1 MGARSRSTG
10 SGEKHQGDEE
20 MAEGFIDEV
29 VEVAETKLHL
39 LRGGQG
45 EPLLI
50 LHGAGGNPGWLQ
62 YLTGLAQRFQV
73 YVPDHPGFGTSDQP
87 DWIASV
93 PDLACF
99 YLWALEDLGLSRVRI
114 MGFSMGGWLAAEMA
128 VMCPQ
133 VVERLVLVGAAGIK
147 PTQGEITDIFLLSQ
161 ADMTAKMFYDPKQA
175 PEYSQLY
182 GQPQTPE
189 SQDLRNRNREMAAR
203 ITWKPYMH
211 DPRLPSLL
219 RRLRMPTLIV
229 WGRQD
234 ALVPVNCGELFQQN
248 IRGSRLV
255 ILERCGHAP
264 QIEQPQEF
272 VNIVSEFL

>member
-1 MGARSRSTG
+1 
-10 SGEKHQGDEE
+10 
-20 MAEGFIDEV
+20 MAEAYSDEV
-29 VEVAETKLHL
+29 VEVAATKLRL

-45 EPLLI
+45 EPLLV
-50 LHGAGGNPGWLQ
+50 LHGAGGNRGWLQ
-62 YLTGLAQRFQV
+62 YLQTLAQHFQV
-73 YVPDHPGFGTSDQP
+73 YVPDHPGFGKSDQP
-87 DWIASV
+87 EWVASV

-99 YLWALEDLGLSRVRI
+99 YLWALEDLGLSRVRVL
-114 MGFSMGGWLAAEMA
+114 GFSLGGWLAAEMA
-128 VMCPQ
+128 
-133 VVERLVLVGAAGIK
+133 
-147 PTQGEITDIFLLSQ
+147 
-161 ADMTAKMFYDPKQA
+161 AKMFYDSKQA
-175 PEYSQLY
+175 PEYDQLY
-182 GQPQTPE
+182 GQPPTPE
-189 SQDLRNRNREMAAR
+189 EQDVLNRNREMAAR

-255 ILERCGHAP
+255 IMEQCGHVPQLER
-264 QIEQPQEF
+264 PQEF